1 MKKTLA
7 LVLAVLMVISLAAC
21 AGTTASST
29 ASKVETPSSTA
40 SQTESKQEETKIVYP
55 LADGGTLSLAW
66 VEMAAITAGGT
77 SWQETPFIKGLEQN
91 TGVKL
96 EIVHPTDFS
105 VYFAGGQYADM
116 IYYNWN
122 SYTGGAQ
129 KAMSD
134 AVIIPVEKYL
144 AEYAPDYKAFIES
157 NETWDKMTTSPD
169 GHKYGFNFVR
179 TDPVL
184 QVSAG
189 LIIREDWLKDLN
201 LELPETP
208 EELKNVLIAFRDQKG
223 ATAPLSLAYGNLN
236 WICANLGAI
245 SGAFGLPSAQF
256 YVDNGKVKYGAFED
270 GYKDYLAYMHDL
282 YAEGLL
288 DKNMMTLDGAT
299 VTANLLNGI
308 SGLVAGSGGSGIG
321 NWMTSAEKSGDTTFS
336 LTGLAPLAAKK
347 GETAIGGH
355 FDNPVTGFAI
365 AISSK
370 CKNVELACNFL
381 NYGYTDEGH
390 DYWNFGTEGVS
401 YTIVN
406 DNEYYT
412 HAYTD
417 KVMKAEGLSVQQ
429 GMAQYSEA
437 WDGGPFGQDP
447 DYIWQ
452 FYGRQQQKDALTNW
466 LKTDVAKYKMPPV
479 TISEEK
485 VDDFSALSGEIDTYV
500 SETSALFITGE
511 KSIDEFAD
519 FQKTLKDLG
528 VEEYIA
534 SEQDA
539 YDEYMSR

>member
-66 VEMAAITAGGT
+66 AEMAAVTAGGT

-122 SYTGGAQ
+122 SSYTGGAQ
-129 KAMSD
+129 KAISD

-223 ATAPLSLAYGNLN
+223 ASVPFSQSYNEM
-236 WICANLGAI
+236 ISKCAGFGAI
-245 SGAFGLPSAQF
+245 SGAFGVPSSGF
-256 YVDNGKVKYGAFED
+256 YLDNGKVKYGAYED

-282 YAEGLL
+282 YAEGLI
-288 DKNMMTLDGAT
+288 DKNMMTLDSAT

-308 SGLVAGSGGSGIG
+308 SGLAAGSGGSGIG

-336 LTGLAPLAAKK
+336 LTGVSPLSAKK

-355 FDNPVTGFAI
+355 FDNPVPGRAI

-370 CKNVELACNFL
+370 CKNAELACKFL
-381 NYGYTDEGH
+381 NYNYTEEGH
-390 DYWNFGTEGVS
+390 NLWNFGIEGVS
-401 YTIVN
+401 WNPVT
-406 DNEYYT
+406 DNELYT
-412 HAYTD
+412 HEYTELAFATD
-417 KVMKAEGLSVQQ
+417 GLTKSQS
-429 GMAQYSEA
+429 MYQYCCV
-437 WDGGPFGQDP
+437 GFGPFGQDQ

-452 FYGRQQQKDALTNW
+452 NNDRPQQRNALSNW
-466 LKTDVAKYKMPPV
+466 MKTDVAKYALPPLTIKMDKV
-479 TISEEK
+479 DEYSQVSEEI
-485 VDDFSALSGEIDTYV
+485 STYV
-500 SETSALFITGE
+500 SEMSFKFIVGE
-511 KSIDEFAD
+511 KPLDEFAD

-534 SEQDA
+534 IEQDA